1 MIRAKILLTL
11 IFRENIVGSHWTHNK
26 NKQMFEED
34 NFDED
39 DVVIYKVFGGSWV
52 EEKRSDDEITFD

>member
-1 MIRAKILLTL
+1 
-11 IFRENIVGSHWTHNK
+11 
-26 NKQMFEED
+26 MFEED